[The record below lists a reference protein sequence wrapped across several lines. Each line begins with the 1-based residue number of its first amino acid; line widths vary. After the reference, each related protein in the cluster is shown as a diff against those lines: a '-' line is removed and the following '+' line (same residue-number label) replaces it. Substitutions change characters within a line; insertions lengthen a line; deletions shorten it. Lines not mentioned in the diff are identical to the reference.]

1 MVLQTMRRIL
11 WVVLAGILCACSQNL
26 HQDVFDDLWGTIHE
40 KYVYTDFNG
49 VDWEAARST
58 YQSEIDTGLTDV
70 AFWGAMSDMVSLLG
84 DDHTHFLSPAETEEQ
99 DQLRGGALNYVG
111 IGLLFHPLPEKGY
124 AVVLSPFPGGPAEQV
139 GIAAHDRLLTVDGIP
154 FCCHDNGTARVDLVL
169 GPEGTEVSLTV
180 QTPGEAPRDLTVTR
194 AAVQV
199 DFPVLFRRLEGNIGY
214 LLVPTFQVDDIAEKT
229 EARWRELTASGPL
242 DGFVLDLRTSRGGLE
257 SELTGIL
264 ALFVDGDMGDFL
276 SREGTRPLAIQG
288 RDVAGSQS
296 VPMAV
301 LVSGITESF
310 AEVMAG
316 VLQETGRAFLVGS
329 QTAGNV
335 EAVHRHDFSDGSSA
349 WIAQE
354 TFLPPS
360 GINWE
365 RLGVSPDVEIILGWD
380 EFTTDS
386 EDLVLR
392 QALVSLFEEKRE

>member
-1 MVLQTMRRIL
+1 MVLQTMRRLL
-11 WVVLAGILCACSQNL
+11 WIVLVAVLGACTQNP
-26 HQDVFDDLWGTIHE
+26 HQDVFDDLWGMIHE

-49 VDWEAARST
+49 VDWEAAKAT
-58 YQSEIDTGLTDV
+58 YQSKINTGLTNE
-70 AFWGAMSDMVSLLG
+70 AFWDAMSEMVSLLG
-84 DDHTHFLSPAETEEQ
+84 DDHTLYLSPAETEDQ
-99 DQLRGGALNYVG
+99 DRLRGGELNYVG
-111 IGLLFHPLPEKGY
+111 IGLFFHALPEKGY

-139 GIAAHDRLLTVDGIP
+139 GIAVHDRLLMVDGVP
-154 FCCHDNGTARVDLVL
+154 FCCDEKGTARVDLVL
-169 GPEGTEVSLTV
+169 GLEGTEVSLTI

-199 DFPVLFRRLEGNIGY
+199 DIAVLSRRLEGNIGY
-214 LLVPTFQVDDIAEKT
+214 LLIPTFQVDDIAEKT
-229 EARWRELTASGPL
+229 EAGWRELTASGPL
-242 DGFVLDLRTSRGGLE
+242 DGLVLDLRTSRGGLE

-264 ALFVDGDMGDFL
+264 ALFVDGDMGVFL
-276 SREGTRPLAIQG
+276 SRDGTRPLTIQG

-296 VPMAV
+296 VTLAA

-365 RLGVSPDVEIILGWD
+365 RSGVLPDVENILGWD

-392 QALVSLFEEKRE
+392 QALVLLVEDKRE